1 MKMTFENL
9 YVILRSN
16 FSTLGL
22 AQITTRRIW
31 VGQGL
36 VPRILQVAPSWSVA
50 HHFWRPRYRGI
61 AATLPHI
68 RSIHESQCCLLLIHR
83 ASLECTRRRNPATT
97 ARWAFAVSL
106 LPLVNMYIHIYEP
119 VCVYVYMSIYVSI
132 YLQSI
137 YLSIYV
143 CIYVSRY
150 LGI

>member
-31 VGQGL
+31 IGQGL

-106 LPLVNMYIHIYEP
+106 LPLVDMDIYIWTS
-119 VCVYVYMSIYVSI
+119 VCVCICLSMYLCIYIS
-132 YLQSI
+132 SI
-137 YLSIYV
+137 YLSVYRMYL
-143 CIYVSRY
+143 CI
-150 LGI
+150 